1 MNQLNATVQNIVK
14 WSALL
19 AALSSG
25 LLTAGCDSQ
34 QKAALMGKVAALT
47 GSGKPPQAGGPPG
60 GGPGGPPGG
69 KPTPE
74 VSFVTVQAQKVVLTN
89 ELPGRTSA
97 YRAAEIRPQVS
108 GMIQKRLFTEGAD
121 VKAGEVL
128 YQIDPA
134 PFQAALDNAEASRLA
149 AQKAVD
155 RSRAALRASIADV
168 ERLQATLTLA
178 RTNRTRAEELFKSKV
193 NSAVQRDQAATEV
206 SVAEATLA
214 AAQAQ
219 AESSKSAIAAAE
231 AAVQQTEAA
240 VKTARINMSYTKVT
254 APISGRIG
262 ISTVTEGAVVT
273 AYQAAPL
280 TTVQQLDP
288 IYADVPQA
296 AAKLLQLRKSGQAAA
311 DKSKVSLML
320 EDGTPYP
327 QEGALQFSDV
337 TVDPT
342 TGSVTL
348 RAVFPNPNGL
358 LLPGMFVRTAI
369 KEGERDQAILVPQ
382 QGVSRNSKGS
392 PFALVVSA
400 ESKAEMRPLVLERAV
415 GDKWLVSKGLAPGD
429 KVIVEGLVMLRPGAD
444 VKAVPFGAK
453 PQAGGPPPDK
463 AGAGPG
469 R

>member
-1 MNQLNATVQNIVK
+1 MNQKRVYTMLR

-19 AALSSG
+19 AALFA
-25 LLTAGCDSQ
+25 TAGCDSQ

-47 GSGKPPQAGGPPG
+47 GSGKPQQVGGTPS

-69 KPTPE
+69 KPMPE
-74 VSFVTVQAQKVVLTN
+74 VSFVAVQLEKVVLTT
-89 ELPGRTSA
+89 ELPGRTAA
-97 YRAAEIRPQVS
+97 YRVAEIRPQVS
-108 GMIQKRLFTEGAD
+108 GIIQKRLFTEGAD
-121 VKAGEVL
+121 VKAGDVL

-134 PFQAALDNAEASRLA
+134 PFQAALDNAVASHLA
-149 AQKAVD
+149 AQKAAD
-155 RSRAALRASIADV
+155 RSRAALKASIADV

-178 RTNRTRAEELFKSKV
+178 RTNSKRAEELFKSKV

-206 SVAEATLA
+206 TVAEATVA

-219 AESSKSAIAAAE
+219 AESSKSAVAAAE
-231 AAVQQTEAA
+231 ASVQQAEAA
-240 VKTARINMSYTKVT
+240 VKTARISLGYTKVT

-273 AYQAAPL
+273 AYQTAPL

-296 AAKLLQLRKSGQAAA
+296 AAKLLQLRSSGLSKQSGGM
-311 DKSKVSLML
+311 SKVTLLL

-327 QEGALQFSDV
+327 QDGTLQFSDV

-369 KEGERDQAILVPQ
+369 KEGEREQAILVPQ
-382 QGVSRNSKGS
+382 QGVSRNSKGN

-415 GDKWLVSKGLAPGD
+415 GDQWLVSKGLAPGD

-453 PQAGGPPPDK
+453 PQAGDAPPEK
-463 AGAGPG
+463 A
-469 R
+469 RQ

>member
-1 MNQLNATVQNIVK
+1 MNQKRVYTMLR

-19 AALSSG
+19 AALFA
-25 LLTAGCDSQ
+25 TAGCDSP

-47 GSGKPPQAGGPPG
+47 GSGKPQQVGGPPS

-69 KPTPE
+69 KPMPE
-74 VSFVTVQAQKVVLTN
+74 VSFVAVQPEKVVLTT
-89 ELPGRTSA
+89 ELPGRTAA
-97 YRAAEIRPQVS
+97 YRVAEIRPQVS
-108 GMIQKRLFTEGAD
+108 GIIQKRLFTEGAD
-121 VKAGEVL
+121 VKAGDVL

-134 PFQAALDNAEASRLA
+134 PFQAALDNAVASHLA
-149 AQKAVD
+149 AQKAAD
-155 RSRAALRASIADV
+155 RSRAALKASIADV

-178 RTNRTRAEELFKSKV
+178 RTNSKRAEELFKSKV

-206 SVAEATLA
+206 TVAEATVA

-219 AESSKSAIAAAE
+219 AESSKSAVAAAE
-231 AAVQQTEAA
+231 ASVQQAEAA
-240 VKTARINMSYTKVT
+240 VKTARISLGYTKVT

-273 AYQAAPL
+273 AYQTAPL

-296 AAKLLQLRKSGQAAA
+296 AAKLLQLRSSGLSKQSGGM
-311 DKSKVSLML
+311 SKVTLLL

-327 QEGALQFSDV
+327 QDGTLQFSDV

-369 KEGERDQAILVPQ
+369 KEGEREQAILVPQ
-382 QGVSRNSKGS
+382 QGVSRNSKGN

-415 GDKWLVSKGLAPGD
+415 GDQWLVSKGLAPGD

-444 VKAVPFGAK
+444 VKAVPFGTK
-453 PQAGGPPPDK
+453 PQAGGPPMEK
-463 AGAGPG
+463 GAAGPG

>member
-1 MNQLNATVQNIVK
+1 MNQINMTKVLR
-14 WSALL
+14 WSAVL
-19 AALSSG
+19 AVLFAS
-25 LLTAGCDSQ
+25 TGCDSQ
-34 QKAALMGKVAALT
+34 QRAALLGKVAALT
-47 GSGKPPQAGGPPG
+47 GSGKTPQGGGPPG

-74 VSFVTVQAQKVVLTN
+74 VSFVAVQMQKVVLTS

-108 GMIQKRLFTEGAD
+108 GIIQKRLFTEGAD
-121 VKAGEVL
+121 VKAGDVL

-134 PFQAALDNAEASRLA
+134 PFQAALDNAVASHLA
-149 AQKAVD
+149 AQKAAD
-155 RSRAALRASIADV
+155 RAKAALKASAADI
-168 ERLQATLTLA
+168 ERLQAMLNLS
-178 RTNRTRAEELFKSKV
+178 RTNSKRADELFKSKV

-206 SVAEATLA
+206 TVAEATLA

-219 AESSKSAIAAAE
+219 AESSRSAIAAAE
-231 AAVQQTEAA
+231 AAVQQAEAA
-240 VKTARINMSYTKVT
+240 VKTARISLGYTKVT

-262 ISTVTEGAVVT
+262 ISNVTEGAVVT

-296 AAKLLQLRKSGQAAA
+296 AAKLLQLRSSGLSKQSGGM
-311 DKSKVSLML
+311 SKVTLLL

-327 QEGALQFSDV
+327 QEGTLQFSDV

-348 RAVFPNPNGL
+348 RAVFPNPDGV

-369 KEGERDQAILVPQ
+369 KEGEREQAVLVPQ
-382 QGVSRNSKGS
+382 QGVSRNSKGN

-415 GDKWLVSKGLAPGD
+415 GDQWLVSKGLAPGD
-429 KVIVEGLVMLRPGAD
+429 KVIVEGLVMLRPGTE
-444 VKAVPFGAK
+444 VKAVPFGTK
-453 PQAGGPPPDK
+453 PQAGGPPMEK
-463 AGAGPG
+463 AGAGQG
-469 R
+469 K